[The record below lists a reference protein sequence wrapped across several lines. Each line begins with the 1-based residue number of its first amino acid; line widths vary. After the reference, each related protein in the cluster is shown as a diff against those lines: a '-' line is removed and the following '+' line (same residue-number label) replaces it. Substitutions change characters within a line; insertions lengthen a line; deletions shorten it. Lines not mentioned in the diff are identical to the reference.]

1 MSVEFDDL
9 YQEVILDHS
18 KNPRNFR
25 EMENPDKVID
35 GFNPL
40 CGDKIKLFLKVNDGI
55 VSDISF
61 QGIGCA
67 ISTASASL
75 LTESLKGKSV
85 KEAELIFAEFHQLV
99 TDHPKEKLDCDC
111 LGKLVVFE
119 GLKDYPMRVKCA
131 TLCWHALQAAIKDD
145 DADMVTTE

>member
-1 MSVEFDDL
+1 VSVEFDDL

-25 EMENPDKVID
+25 EMEDADKTID

-40 CGDKIKLFLKVNDGI
+40 CGDKIKLFLKVDDGV

-61 QGIGCA
+61 QGVGCA

-75 LTESLKGKSV
+75 LTESLKGKSAE
-85 KEAELIFAEFHQLV
+85 EAERIFSQFQQLV
-99 TDHPKEKLDCDC
+99 THHPKEELDCDC
-111 LGKLVVFE
+111 LGKLIVFE
-119 GLKDYPMRVKCA
+119 GIRDYPMRVKCA
-131 TLCWHALQAAIKDD
+131 TLCWHALKAALKN
-145 DADMVTTE
+145 DAEDMITTE